1 MLASFPVKLHIH
13 ENCGLS
19 ICHLHF
25 LFFLLEIGIK
35 FQFTEML
42 IGGSALD
49 AVGVP
54 LPDKTLDTAK
64 GSDAVLLGAIGG
76 LVLFIKYNLAN

>member
-1 MLASFPVKLHIH
+1 MH
-13 ENCGLS
+13 ENFGNS
-19 ICHLHF
+19 AIVICI
-25 LFFLLEIGIK
+25 FFSLLEIRIK
-35 FQFTEML
+35 FQFMEMP

-54 LPDKTLDTAK
+54 LPDETLDTAK